1 MNLRAHAKINW
12 DLRILGRRPDGYH
25 EIDTV
30 MVNVDLA
37 DEITLEPADRLS
49 LTCSDPALP
58 CDEQNLMVRA
68 ALALASAAGIA
79 PKARMHVQKH
89 IPVGGGMGGGS
100 SDAATTLV
108 GLNQFWGLGWP
119 RERLAGIAAHLG
131 SDVAFFL
138 YGGWCLC
145 QGRGEVVEPFTN
157 TQTLPKVRVL
167 LLIPPFSVPTPSVY
181 KALAAPAWDGK
192 SGHRSLTDA
201 ERHVK
206 LVLVRLVDDSVCE
219 NWPENQLLRAAHVT
233 EPRLVEIGQA
243 LEGLFPGRW
252 QMSGSGAVHFV
263 VPPSGIT
270 AKQAE
275 ERLRQRLPGA
285 WRLLETATL
294 AS

>member
-30 MVNVDLA
+30 MVTVDLA

-58 CDEQNLMVRA
+58 CDEQNLIVKA
-68 ALALASAAGIA
+68 ALALASAAGVP

-89 IPVGGGMGGGS
+89 IPAGGGMGGGS
-100 SDAATTLV
+100 SDAATTLL
-108 GLNQFWGLGWP
+108 GLNQLWGLGWP

-145 QGRGEVVEPFTN
+145 RGRGEVVEPFTN
-157 TQTLPKVRVL
+157 TRTLPTVRIL

-243 LEGLFPGRW
+243 LEGSFPGRW

>member
-1 MNLRAHAKINW
+1 MRLLARAKINW

-30 MVNVDLA
+30 MVSVDLA
-37 DEITLEPADRLS
+37 DQITLEPADGLS

-58 CDEQNLMVRA
+58 CDERNLMVKA
-68 ALALASAAGIA
+68 ALALASAAGVP
-79 PKARMHVQKH
+79 PKARMRVEKN
-89 IPVGGGMGGGS
+89 IPSGGGMGGGS

-108 GLNQFWGLGWP
+108 GLNQLWDLCWP
-119 RERLAGIAAHLG
+119 RERLAETAAQIG

-145 QGRGEVVEPFTN
+145 RGRGEVVEPFTIA
-157 TQTLPKVRVL
+157 QALPRARIFLVL
-167 LLIPPFSVPTPSVY
+167 PPFSVPTPSVY
-181 KALAAPAWDGK
+181 KALAAPPWDGK
-192 SGHRSLTDA
+192 SGHRSLTEA
-201 ERHVK
+201 EGHVK

-270 AKQAE
+270 LKQAE
-275 ERLRQRLPGA
+275 EQLRQRLPGA
-285 WRLLETATL
+285 WRLLETATV

>member
-1 MNLRAHAKINW
+1 MKLRAHAKINW

-37 DEITLEPADRLS
+37 DEITLEPAEGLS

-58 CDEQNLMVRA
+58 CDEQNLMVKA

-89 IPVGGGMGGGS
+89 IPAGGGMGGGS
-100 SDAATTLV
+100 SDAATTIL
-108 GLNQFWGLGWP
+108 GLNQLWGLGWP
-119 RERLAGIAAHLG
+119 RERLAGIAARIG

-138 YGGWCLC
+138 CGGWCLC
-145 QGRGEVVEPFTN
+145 RGRGEVVEPFTN
-157 TQTLPKVRVL
+157 AQTLPAVRVL

-192 SGHRSLTDA
+192 TGHRSLTDA

-252 QMSGSGAVHFV
+252 QMSGSGAVHFI

-270 AKQAE
+270 VKQAE